1 MHEVF
6 KSSSGMRLCTPK
18 GIYFS
23 ETAELS
29 VNNYCSAN
37 AVQISPFFYI
47 GGIEKGRIVINL
59 VNTAEIQLLNSI
71 FKQKVMY
78 VLGGDIIM

>member
-18 GIYFS
+18 GIYS

-37 AVQISPFFYI
+37 AVQISLFFTL

-71 FKQKVMY
+71 FKQKVMH

>member
-18 GIYFS
+18 RIYS

-71 FKQKVMY
+71 FKQKVMH